1 MKKST
6 TGIPG
11 FAFSWRRAIGISK
24 MKQKISRKTGFPMTK
39 NGLERKLGRFVI
51 NLIVSNLIRRK
62 L

>member
-11 FAFSWRRAIGISK
+11 LAFSWRRAIGITK
-24 MKQKISRKTGFPMTK
+24 IKQKISRKTGVPMTK

-51 NLIVSNLIRRK
+51 NLIIK
-62 L
+62 KK

>member
-11 FAFSWRRAIGISK
+11 LAFSWRRAIGITK
-24 MKQKISRKTGFPMTK
+24 IKQKISRKTGVPMTK

-51 NLIVSNLIRRK
+51 SLIIK
-62 L
+62 KK